1 MSAPNSP
8 KTADSPSFGEHQRPA
23 SRTSSFSSLQS
34 VRRKPVPT
42 EGDHREQLGS
52 MAVRGGRAEMGETS
66 AEVLD
71 DERSAR
77 PNLLPTS
84 FPSQQPYST
93 PSPGIM
99 SASAY
104 PPPLSRTASTSSRP
118 HDRSSSSPSRAL
130 DARGFPPTSS
140 AAFASGLN
148 ARRSVHSARSSIAPD
163 SVFGTAPVGVIGKTK
178 PREVIRI
185 ERDFSGGETCQFWS
199 GWIWELEGRVSPTDF
214 QNTLNELNTVL
225 ASAHDP
231 SKSCFDNCLSIL
243 TLYMSPYV
251 IGSNVNKV
259 HNRVRCGTGESVE
272 EAGPAALALD
282 GRRSDGRTWLA
293 PAPPTLPAS
302 SSASSQR
309 RSVADRMDDAAA
321 LAFSAPDHA
330 HAAALGASVSN
341 TDSLAVPLP
350 VPSTSSASPASD
362 YIVHGDSPIL
372 DNSDASGSRL
382 VEDNGGMN
390 GAGAGED
397 GAGGPGAAEG
407 SRGSKRVNGKV
418 KLDKEGNPQKKRK
431 QGNSACDS
439 CRLRRV
445 KCDKAEQNGGP
456 CSECVKKK
464 IMCTDTYVKNKP
476 KTVRSGKLI
485 AQAKLLF
492 GENAAR
498 PSGPGPGGTAAD
510 LAVPSPAETVR
521 PPSTLR
527 QDVVLA
533 PAQSRL
539 VNSQVSREI
548 GDHLIRTFFA
558 VFQPQ
563 CPLVD
568 QELFEGAW
576 TLAGR
581 VSENLSPANECLAA
595 VIQAWAARIS
605 DHPLIV
611 GQAPTLEDLRN
622 GQGRDFTLM
631 GNRREE
637 FARAMRERALR
648 LVDQKGALRL
658 SSAACCSALSLLEF
672 LVTWDDATR
681 TTTCGRYLMV
691 GAAEH
696 LRALNEGQCD
706 DASEQLVS
714 PERASNGTLLWMV
727 YTRDALAAM
736 LGGRP
741 SCLTEDDLTSLCDL
755 FTNPLT
761 ADVMSY
767 VSSDDARMLS
777 GLAVA
782 SMFRFVVTI
791 VRNTIT
797 RLTGPLA
804 RRQPLEESTVRE
816 LWAEIDTSSR
826 CAAIFRQSV
835 EKVTFGPDPPK
846 THVWFRDLTSIKSQ
860 HTLGI
865 HLNIIKRLDEEEAV
879 AKEGSK
885 DGGAYLEVLKRL
897 KDRSDERFL
906 DAARE
911 YTKLLRGYGSELTF
925 TAFLTTE
932 YSSYYLDHMVDMPAW
947 EQGGSE
953 NWPWATKVE
962 EVSSLIGVLKLAGW
976 AWSSY
981 DRNIERA
988 RQSLARQSVRLQ
1000 QHREA
1005 AHAALQQSYPPPPFP
1020 PAPSVYSTDTSQP
1033 FMPTPHSWP
1042 RPSYPTAPLPSSNP
1056 FFAQP
1061 APHSATYQTFPP
1073 GSLPPHA
1080 APDGLAAFA
1089 PLPSVMSPSMLHH
1102 IQQQPPP
1109 PQPPAQFFYPD
1120 GAVSQDGSIPSYSS
1134 SGRYGES
1141 LAFRNGT

>member
-1 MSAPNSP
+1 M
-8 KTADSPSFGEHQRPA
+8 ADSPSFGDHQRPA

-34 VRRKPVPT
+34 VQRKPVPT
-42 EGDHREQLGS
+42 EVDQLDQLGS
-52 MAVRGGRAEMGETS
+52 MAARGGRAETGETG

-93 PSPGIM
+93 PLPGTM

-104 PPPLSRTASTSSRP
+104 PPPLPRSASTSSRP
-118 HDRSSSSPSRAL
+118 RDRTSSSPSRVL
-130 DARGFPPTSS
+130 ETRGFPPTSS

-148 ARRSVHSARSSIAPD
+148 ARRSVHSARSSVAPD

-243 TLYMSPYV
+243 TLYMSPYI
-251 IGSNVNKV
+251 IG
-259 HNRVRCGTGESVE
+259 T
-272 EAGPAALALD
+272 
-282 GRRSDGRTWLA
+282 
-293 PAPPTLPAS
+293 
-302 SSASSQR
+302 
-309 RSVADRMDDAAA
+309 DRMEDAAA
-321 LAFSAPDHA
+321 LAFPAPDRS
-330 HAAALGASVSN
+330 HAAAFGASVSN
-341 TDSLAVPLP
+341 TAAPAALAVPLP
-350 VPSTSSASPASD
+350 IPSNSSASPASD
-362 YIVHGDSPIL
+362 YLVYGDSPTL
-372 DNSDASGSRL
+372 ANSDASGS
-382 VEDNGGMN
+382 GMN
-390 GAGAGED
+390 GAAGAGED
-397 GAGGPGAAEG
+397 GVGGPGAAEG
-407 SRGSKRVNGKV
+407 SKGAKRTHAQI
-418 KLDKEGNPQKKRK
+418 KLDKDGNPKKKRK
-431 QGNSACDS
+431 QLVACDS

-445 KCDKAEQNGGP
+445 KCDKAEQNGGA

-464 IMCTDTYVKNKP
+464 ITCTDTYVKNKP
-476 KTVRSGKLI
+476 RTVRSGKLI

-492 GENAAR
+492 GENAAKQ
-498 PSGPGPGGTAAD
+498 SGPSLGGSAAD
-510 LAVPSPAETVR
+510 LAVHSPAETVR
-521 PPSTLR
+521 PPLPLR
-527 QDVVLA
+527 HDVVLA
-533 PAQSRL
+533 SAQSRL

-568 QELFEGAW
+568 QELFEAAW

-581 VSENLSPANECLAA
+581 ASENLSPANECLAA

-605 DHPLIV
+605 DNPLIV

-622 GQGRDFTLM
+622 RRWRDFTLM

-658 SSAACCSALSLLEF
+658 SSAACCSALTLLEF

-782 SMFRFVVTI
+782 SIFRFAVTI

-804 RRQPLEESTVRE
+804 RRQPLAESTVQE

-826 CAAIFRQSV
+826 FAAIFRQSV
-835 EKVTFGPDPPK
+835 KNVTFGPDPPK

-879 AKEGSK
+879 VRQGSK
-885 DGGAYLEVLKRL
+885 DGGAYCEVLKRL
-897 KDRSDERFL
+897 KDRSDERLL

-953 NWPWATKVE
+953 TWPWANKVE
-962 EVSSLIGVLKLAGW
+962 EVSSLIEVLELAGW
-976 AWSSY
+976 AWSTY

-988 RQSLARQSVRLQ
+988 QQVLARQGVRLQ
-1000 QHREA
+1000 QQREA
-1005 AHAALQQSYPPPPFP
+1005 AHAALQQPYPPPPFSS
-1020 PAPSVYSTDTSQP
+1020 APSIYSTDP
-1033 FMPTPHSWP
+1033 PPAFMPTPHSWP
-1042 RPSYPTAPLPSSNP
+1042 PPSYPTAPPPPSNP
-1056 FFAQP
+1056 FFGQR
-1061 APHSATYQTFPP
+1061 APHAETYPTLSP
-1073 GSLPPHA
+1073 GSLPLQA

-1089 PLPSVMSPSMLHH
+1089 PLPNSMLHH
-1102 IQQQPPP
+1102 VQRQPPP
-1109 PQPPAQFFYPD
+1109 PQPSAQFFYPD
-1120 GAVSQDGSIPSYSS
+1120 GTVSRDGSMSSYSS

-1141 LAFRNGT
+1141 GAFENGV